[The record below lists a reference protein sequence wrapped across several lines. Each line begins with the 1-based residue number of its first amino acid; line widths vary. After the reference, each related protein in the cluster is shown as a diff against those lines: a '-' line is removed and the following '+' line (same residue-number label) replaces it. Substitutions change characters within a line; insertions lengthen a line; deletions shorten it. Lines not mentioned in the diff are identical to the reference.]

1 MSDRPVT
8 GGQRHSLAT
17 EALTF
22 GLAYG
27 AGLCWA
33 SVCLLASFRPADLS
47 DPYWSAIPHLRADT
61 SGVLAFFAVAVF
73 LTCSEFLR
81 LSRRQAGAASR
92 RQAGAASRQQAGAAA
107 PDSSAPGERWPALA
121 ALAAAETVVI
131 LATGLV
137 VYLSVNTVSHPASL
151 NMQATHLAPWPTEGT
166 LRVIALVLCV
176 CSASQVRAAR
186 VRAARAGR

>member
-1 MSDRPVT
+1 MSVKPVT
-8 GGQRHSLAT
+8 GERRHWLAI

-33 SVCLLASFRPADLS
+33 SVCLLASFRPAGLS
-47 DPYWSAIPHLRADT
+47 APYWSAIPHLRSDT

-81 LSRRQAGAASR
+81 LSRRRAGTAALD
-92 RQAGAASRQQAGAAA
+92 GG
-107 PDSSAPGERWPALA
+107 APGERWPALA
-121 ALAAAETVVI
+121 ALAAAETVAI

-151 NMQATHLAPWPTEGT
+151 DLQATHLAPWPTEGT

-176 CSASQVRAAR
+176 FSAGQVRAGRAR
-186 VRAARAGR
+186 V

>member
-1 MSDRPVT
+1 VSDRPVT

-81 LSRRQAGAASR
+81 LSRRQAGT
-92 RQAGAASRQQAGAAA
+92 AAA

-121 ALAAAETVVI
+121 ALAAAETVAI

-186 VRAARAGR
+186 VRAGRVRAARAGR